1 MNIYQKIK
9 AIMEDVQYLTK
20 DDRVDTGK
28 GRGYKA
34 ISEEK
39 VTSTVRASML
49 KHGVVIVPIEMEHK
63 RTDELVGERINRIST
78 VDVRYRIQNADDSE
92 DYIEAVSSGTGVDTQ
107 DKGVGKAMTY
117 AYKYLLLRT
126 FAIPTGEDPDK
137 ISSDIYTDEL
147 NKGKQD
153 KQDKPQFT
161 PNVYETDVTRLD
173 ALRKAV
179 LKICGDKEALAEKAA
194 QNKYGCTFAEMTE
207 EQLTEVLE
215 SKRA

>member
-39 VTSTVRASML
+39 VTSVVRGSML

-78 VDVRYRIQNADDSE
+78 VDVKYRIQSADDPE

-137 ISSDIYTDEL
+137 VSSDIYTAEL
-147 NKGKQD
+147 AGSKGSD
-153 KQDKPQFT
+153 FT
-161 PNVYETDVTRLD
+161 PNVYETDMTRLD

-179 LKICGDKEALAEKAA
+179 LKICRNNEAKANEAA
-194 QNKYGCTFAEMTE
+194 QSKYGCAFSEMTE
-207 EQLTEVLE
+207 EQLMEVLE
-215 SKRA
+215 SKRE